1 MMAKSVFTRNAPEP
15 VGPYSQAVVQGGYI
29 FCSGQLGIVPE
40 SGSLVSDSASQ
51 QAEQVLKNLREVL
64 IACSSDLSR
73 VVKVTLYLTD
83 LRDFSSVNE
92 VYARYLGDTR
102 PARTTVQVQALPKG
116 ALVAMDAMASL

>member
-92 VYARYLGDTR
+92 VYARYLGDAR

>member
-1 MMAKSVFTRNAPEP
+1 MMAKSVFTSNAPEP
-15 VGPYSQAVVQGGYI
+15 IGPYSQAMVQGGYV
-29 FCSGQLGIVPE
+29 FCSGQLGIVPV

-51 QAEQVLKNLREVL
+51 QAEQALKNLREVL
-64 IACSSDLSR
+64 VACNSDLGR

-92 VYARYLGDTR
+92 AYARYLGDVR

-116 ALVAMDAMASL
+116 ALVAMDAIASL

>member
-1 MMAKSVFTRNAPEP
+1 MMAKSVFTRSAPEP
-15 VGPYSQAVVQGGYI
+15 AGPYSQAVVQGGYV

-92 VYARYLGDTR
+92 VYARYLGDVR

-116 ALVAMDAMASL
+116 ALVAMDAIAFL